1 MGGKGYLV
9 RFIRNKS
16 VEQTLLNLTKILNI
30 EASLVAQMVKNPPA
44 MWETWV

>member
-30 EASLVAQMVKNPPA
+30 TDEIYISLIFSNKSLIIII
-44 MWETWV
+44 